1 MTFVEAAEA
10 GDAPDAGDAAPNKA
24 ALLRSW
30 NPNSD
35 PELEE
40 LPRDTPKPGTPPVR
54 SPTPERPLTPGA
66 ARIKVEAS
74 MNQQRIWKLLLID
87 CKLLLRDYSSDSSN
101 PRTPVQI

>member
-40 LPRDTPKPGTPPVR
+40 HPRRLEILLNLVLLQFVLLPQRDP
-54 SPTPERPLTPGA
+54 
-66 ARIKVEAS
+66 
-74 MNQQRIWKLLLID
+74 
-87 CKLLLRDYSSDSSN
+87 
-101 PRTPVQI
+101 